1 MKKIIVLNL
10 LMLFPALLVMA
21 NGNRKAIDL
30 LSFDLTEPAQKTL
43 LQNIQS
49 NNLSQPELA
58 EAHYYLGD
66 IYYAEKVYDSAR
78 EHYEKGLEADP
89 SFFQNSVGLA
99 KIILLTD
106 RAKGEDMLKTLA
118 NGKNKKNIELHYAIA
133 KAYFDAK
140 IPDKAAAYIQTAKKI
155 NSKYAPLYAL
165 EGDILNGEKEV
176 GKACSMYE
184 QAIYFDAAYKPT
196 YIKYARAYAQLNM
209 SLAIDM
215 LQKLAEIDPTS
226 FLVYREIGDVYYKNN
241 QYTKAAQAYEKYMQN
256 SDFMTSD
263 YPKYATILFFN
274 GDLNR
279 SIEIAEQGLKEEP
292 DNFILNRILMYNY
305 CEQKRFEE
313 GMKIANKFMNRKD
326 NDFIA
331 LDHIFYARLLQEN
344 KNVNEAISQY
354 ETALSLDSSRVIIYK
369 ELADLYEDMGQHD
382 NAIRN
387 YDLYMT
393 KNEKQVMISDY
404 FALGKMYYNAA
415 TTLIA
420 NASDNEDNKQ
430 AIADYANEADKLFL
444 FVAEK
449 APDSYLG
456 NFWQAR
462 INSVLDPET
471 ESGLAKPY
479 YESAINLI
487 DKNNPKDAKN
497 LIECYSYLG
506 YYYYLHNNKEK
517 SKEFWNKITDI
528 DPNNKTALDA
538 LKSM

>member
-10 LMLFPALLVMA
+10 LMLFPALLAIA
-21 NGNRKAIDL
+21 NNNRKAIDL
-30 LSFDLTEPAQKTL
+30 LSFDLNEPAKKTL

-49 NNLSQPELA
+49 NNLSQQELA

-66 IYYAEKVYDSAR
+66 IYYAEQAYDSAHD
-78 EHYEKGLEADP
+78 HYEKGLEADP
-89 SFFQNSVGLA
+89 SFFQNSIGLA

-106 RAKGEDMLKTLA
+106 RTKGEGMLKTLA
-118 NGKNKKNIELHYAIA
+118 NGKNKKSIELHYAVA

-140 IPDKAAAYIQTAKKI
+140 MPDKAAAYIQTAKKV
-155 NSKYAPLYAL
+155 NSKYAPLYVL
-165 EGDILNGEKEV
+165 EGDILNEEKEI

-184 QAIYFDAAYKPT
+184 QAIYFDAAYKPA

-209 SLAIDM
+209 PLAIDM
-215 LQKLAEIDPTS
+215 LQKLAETDPSS
-226 FLVYREIGDVYYKNN
+226 FLVYREIGDAYYRNN

-256 SDFMTSD
+256 CDFMASD

-274 GDLNR
+274 GDFNR

-305 CEQKRFEE
+305 WEQKKYEE

-326 NDFIA
+326 HDFIS

-344 KNVNEAISQY
+344 KNANEAISQY
-354 ETALSLDSSRVIIYK
+354 ETALGLDSSRVTIYK

-382 NAIRN
+382 NAILN
-387 YDLYMT
+387 YDLYMK

-404 FALGKMYYNAA
+404 FTLGKMYYNAA
-415 TTLIA
+415 TSLIA

-430 AIADYANEADKLFL
+430 VITNYAREADQLFL

-456 NFWQAR
+456 NFWRAR
-462 INSVLDPET
+462 INAVLDPET

-479 YESAINLI
+479 YESAINLM

-506 YYYYLHNNKEK
+506 YYYYLQNDKDK
-517 SKEFWNKITDI
+517 SKEYWNKIIDI

-538 LKSM
+538 LNSM